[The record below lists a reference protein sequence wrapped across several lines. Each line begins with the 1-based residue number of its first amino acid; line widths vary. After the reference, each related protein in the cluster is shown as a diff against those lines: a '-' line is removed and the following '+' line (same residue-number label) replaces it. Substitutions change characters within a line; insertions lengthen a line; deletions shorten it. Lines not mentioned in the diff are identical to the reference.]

1 MSGGDQAPPFAP
13 PSRIATT
20 AVPVALQR
28 LLGQV
33 AEFAGFVVLARALGA
48 SDFGIVSAWYLV
60 ARYLGLIADWGA
72 YAQGPRDVAAGGDL
86 SAVRRYV
93 RWRTQLSAGGAV
105 AFVAAAWVLQPG
117 VAPLALCLLY
127 RGMNRDWI
135 ALGRH
140 QGARAGVPAL
150 VQGVAV
156 LAGAVAVLASPSLR
170 AASVAVGVGYALSAV
185 VSIALNRLP
194 ASSGAAPAS
203 GLPPIRQPW
212 ALLILL
218 SDQILITADTVLLA
232 LLRSADEAG
241 VYAAV
246 YRFPN
251 AWMTVVALA
260 SVGLIPGLTA
270 RVQIDPAA
278 SLVLRRKIL
287 AACAASMV
295 GLAVLAPLSVL
306 LLPALF
312 GSEFDT
318 GTQALVLLFVA
329 AAFNTFAVALAPMV
343 LALNRERR
351 LATFSVALAASSVA
365 VNLWAIPQ
373 FGLNGAASV
382 TLAASALSAAYYWV
396 ASRG

>member
-1 MSGGDQAPPFAP
+1 
-13 PSRIATT
+13 
-20 AVPVALQR
+20 
-28 LLGQV
+28 
-33 AEFAGFVVLARALGA
+33 
-48 SDFGIVSAWYLV
+48 
-60 ARYLGLIADWGA
+60 
-72 YAQGPRDVAAGGDL
+72 VAAGGDL

-156 LAGAVAVLASPSLR
+156 LVGAIAVLASPSLR
-170 AASVAVGVGYALSAV
+170 TASVAVGIGYALSAL

-194 ASSGAAPAS
+194 SSSGVAQAT
-203 GLPPIRQPW
+203 GPPPLKQPW

-218 SDQILITADTVLLA
+218 SDQVLITADTVLLA

-270 RVQIDPAA
+270 RVQTDPAA
-278 SLVLRRKIL
+278 SLGLRRKIL
-287 AACAASMV
+287 MACAASMV
-295 GLAVLAPLSVL
+295 G

-351 LATFSVALAASSVA
+351 LATFSVVLAVSSVA